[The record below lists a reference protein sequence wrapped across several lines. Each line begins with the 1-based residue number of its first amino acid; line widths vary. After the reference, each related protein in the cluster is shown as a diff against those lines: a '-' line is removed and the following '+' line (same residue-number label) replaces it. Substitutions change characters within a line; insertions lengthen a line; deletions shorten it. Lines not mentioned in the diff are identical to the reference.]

1 MKREKVDGNLG
12 PWIARLNSL
21 SGGAAAI
28 CILAI
33 AVIICYEIV
42 SRFLFN
48 APTTW
53 VLEISVY
60 LSIAAG
66 FLGAAYTLQHNAHF
80 SITIVTD
87 RLPERGRRILRLV
100 TTSMAMIYCLVFA
113 WKGYQMVAS
122 SYKLGM
128 ISESFLETPLWIPEL
143 VVPIGAILLVFNFVR
158 IFVQDLTFLIA
169 KPSK

>member
-1 MKREKVDGNLG
+1 MKREKLDSNLG
-12 PWIARLNSL
+12 PWIERLNSL

-28 CILAI
+28 CIFAI

-60 LSIAAG
+60 LSISAG

-80 SITIVTD
+80 SITIITQ
-87 RLPERGRRILRLV
+87 RLPKRGRRILRLV
-100 TTSMAMIYCLVFA
+100 TTSMALIYCLVFA
-113 WKGYQMVAS
+113 WKGYQMVVS
-122 SYKLGM
+122 SHKLGLT
-128 ISESFLETPLWIPEL
+128 SESFLETPLWIPEL
-143 VVPIGAILLVFNFVR
+143 VVPIGAILLIFNFVR
-158 IFVQDLTFLIA
+158 IFIQDLTFLMA